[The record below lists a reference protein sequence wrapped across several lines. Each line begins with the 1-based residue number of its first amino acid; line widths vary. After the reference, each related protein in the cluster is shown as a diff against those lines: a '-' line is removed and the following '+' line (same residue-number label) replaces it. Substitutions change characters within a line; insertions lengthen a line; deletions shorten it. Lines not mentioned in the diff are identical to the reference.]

1 MSTKKEH
8 TIKIDFGRELEMTFT
23 LNDWEMKRF
32 TELQNSGVPQQQAI
46 GQVKS
51 ELKRMGFDDTQPLHI
66 H

>member
-1 MSTKKEH
+1 MSTKKEY